1 MDAQSLNVS
10 TAESLSDEEFHKLRI
25 ANKQSQ
31 LELTN
36 EGKLVIMPLDTYGTS
51 LKNSEFI
58 AELANWN
65 HYKKAGYVFS
75 ATTEFHLPNGTYR
88 SPDISWIVLERWQ
101 ALSPSEQ
108 KCFPP
113 LSPDFVV
120 EFGYPAEVDKLPIDS
135 CVEAMREKMCEY
147 LENGTRLGW
156 FIDLLASRVE
166 IYRVASEIE
175 IINFSSDKT
184 PILSGEDVMPGFN
197 LDLSLMLGSKN

>member
-10 TAESLSDEEFHKLRI
+10 TAESLSDEEFYKRWV
-25 ANKQSQ
+25 ANKQHK
-31 LELTN
+31 LELTA
-36 EGKLVIMPLDTYGTS
+36 EGKLVIMPLDTDGSS
-51 LKNSEFI
+51 LRNSELI

-75 ATTEFHLPNGTYR
+75 ATTEFHLPNGAYR

-120 EFGYPAEVDKLPIDS
+120 EVGYPAEV
-135 CVEAMREKMCEY
+135 EMREKMCEY

-166 IYRVASEIE
+166 IYRVASEVE

-184 PILSGEDVMPGFN
+184 PILSGEDIMPGFN
-197 LDLSLMLGSKN
+197 LDLSLMLDYSK

>member
-1 MDAQSLNVS
+1 MDTESLNMF
-10 TAESLSDEEFHKLRI
+10 TAESLSDEEFHKLWV
-25 ANKQSQ
+25 ANKQCQ
-31 LELTN
+31 LELT
-36 EGKLVIMPLDTYGTS
+36 ETGKLVIMPLDTYATS
-51 LKNSEFI
+51 LINSELI

-75 ATTEFHLPNGTYR
+75 ATTEFHLPNGAYR
-88 SPDISWIVLERWQ
+88 CPDISWIVLERWQ

-120 EFGYPAEVDKLPIDS
+120 EVGYPA
-135 CVEAMREKMCEY
+135 VEEMREKMCEY

-166 IYRVASEIE
+166 IYRVACEVE
-175 IINFSSDKT
+175 VINFSSDKT
-184 PILSGEDVMPGFN
+184 PILSGEDIMPGFN
-197 LDLSLMLGSKN
+197 LDLSLMLGKRN